1 MTQHY
6 MIHLPHH
13 LVKVELKIIFV
24 DNIKRNCIHF
34 VTDDGLYDQEA
45 FYIVKIAQTSN
56 PV

>member
-1 MTQHY
+1 MTQHH

-34 VTDDGLYDQEA
+34 VTDDGLYNQEA